1 MLEVY
6 ADFAENILAVPVVKG
21 IKTANERFAGALE
34 TFCIEGLMQDGKALQ
49 MGTSHFLG
57 QNFAKAFDVKY
68 ATKDNKQE
76 YVWATSWGVS
86 TRLMGALIM
95 SHSDDEGLIL
105 PPNLAPIQVVIV
117 PIISKKEEEKEL
129 VLNKA
134 KEIQSALRKRG
145 ISVKLDDRDNT
156 TPGYKFAEYE
166 LKGVPVRIA
175 IGPRDVAN
183 ESVEVA
189 RRDTKEKQ
197 VMSSIDIDH
206 KIEHL
211 LSQIQTNIYQ
221 KALDYRDQHIHTVNT
236 WDEFIDAL
244 ENKTGFV
251 RAHWDGTSE
260 TELKI
265 KELTKAT
272 IRCVPL
278 SNPQENGTC
287 VLTGAPSKERVLFA
301 KAY

>member
-1 MLEVY
+1 M
-6 ADFAENILAVPVVKG
+6 
-21 IKTANERFAGALE
+21 
-34 TFCIEGLMQDGKALQ
+34 
-49 MGTSHFLG
+49 
-57 QNFAKAFDVKY
+57 
-68 ATKDNKQE
+68 
-76 YVWATSWGVS
+76 
-86 TRLMGALIM
+86 
-95 SHSDDEGLIL
+95 
-105 PPNLAPIQVVIV
+105 
-117 PIISKKEEEKEL
+117 
-129 VLNKA
+129 
-134 KEIQSALRKRG
+134 
-145 ISVKLDDRDNT
+145 
-156 TPGYKFAEYE
+156 TPGFKFAEYE

-221 KALDYRDQHIHTVNT
+221 KALDYRDQHIHTVNN
-236 WDEFIDAL
+236 WDEFMDAL

-251 RAHWDGTSE
+251 SAHWDGTSE

-278 SNPQENGTC
+278 NNPQENGTC
-287 VLTGAPSKERVLFA
+287 VLTGAPSTQRVLFA